1 MRNKTR
7 NTDFCYIY
15 GVYIVM
21 AALLTALI
29 TFNIILYLN
38 VNELQ
43 NKVSPQKK
51 TYTAAEKILNSENQI
66 RIKRQFITL
75 KKS

>member
-1 MRNKTR
+1 
-7 NTDFCYIY
+7 
-15 GVYIVM
+15 M

-43 NKVSPQKK
+43 NKVSTQKK

-66 RIKRQFITL
+66 RKESSVHNIE
-75 KKS
+75 KS